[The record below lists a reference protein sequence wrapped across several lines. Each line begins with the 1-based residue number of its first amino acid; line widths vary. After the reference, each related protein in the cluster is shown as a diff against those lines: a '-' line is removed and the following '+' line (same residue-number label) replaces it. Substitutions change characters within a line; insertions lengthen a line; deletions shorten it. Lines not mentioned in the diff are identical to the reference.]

1 MRCRRSSTSCA
12 GTSTKAP
19 PQHPGAMRRRDSTT
33 RRAMTRPNPE
43 PPRTTGR
50 TFKLV
55 RQPELDRIPDSPRP
69 PSGRHA
75 SESRRPR
82 QGRRES
88 GATPSASRAGTRDPW
103 LSRRK
108 YPEAGP
114 LPPRPSPLR
123 VRSRGS
129 VRKCSEAGPLPL
141 RVRQREGGSSRQWPR
156 LRGLR
161 SASCTCLHRPM
172 ARLGRPAIPAS
183 NVPLSMKPSLAR
195 SRGCGRLPAGPAGS
209 RETSSDSRSAFS
221 RTRSFSVPYGR
232 RSKRGRRRIGHG
244 AITWHARSP
253 TTNRL
258 PPTTFAIVPWISATC
273 AGGSGRRSR
282 AMRISTRCPGSA
294 SWSWTS

>member
-1 MRCRRSSTSCA
+1 
-12 GTSTKAP
+12 
-19 PQHPGAMRRRDSTT
+19 
-33 RRAMTRPNPE
+33 MTRPSPE
-43 PPRTTGR
+43 PPRTAGR
-50 TFKLV
+50 TVKLV
-55 RQPELDRIPDSPRP
+55 RQPGLDRTPDSPRP

-75 SESRRPR
+75 SEPRRPR

-88 GATPSASRAGTRDPW
+88 GATPSANCAGTRDPSP
-103 LSRRK
+103 SRRK
-108 YPEAGP
+108 CPGAGP
-114 LPPRPSPLR
+114 SPPRVHR
-123 VRSRGS
+123 
-129 VRKCSEAGPLPL
+129 
-141 RVRQREGGSSRQWPR
+141 REGGQSRPWPR
-156 LRGLR
+156 LRGSR

-209 RETSSDSRSAFS
+209 RETCSDSRSAFS

-258 PPTTFAIVPWISATC
+258 PPTTFAIVPRISATC

-282 AMRISTRCPGSA
+282 AMRISTRCPSSA